1 MIRSFWRELRRA
13 AFVILSVSLLTL
25 VLEHLGFLHGFEFYF
40 RDLFLSLRA
49 PKQLQNVR
57 IIGIDSDD
65 YQNFFAGHLPLDS
78 DKVQQ
83 LIQAV
88 ARAKPRIIGI
98 DLDTASWNPD
108 TVWDQEKLL
117 PMDPKPMVIWARDV
131 NIDSAH
137 HLIPLQVQG
146 GLKPLYAA
154 DTGLAIFPKDPDGIF
169 RRSFR
174 EVDVG
179 GRSVPTFQWVVFE
192 SAYPE
197 RANKTLKSGNE
208 LTLNFAGNL
217 YALNSLP
224 AQAVLKMASGPG
236 FSDDNYFK
244 DKIVLIGNIFHT
256 ARDEHATP
264 VGMLPGVMLM
274 AQAVESE
281 AEGGGI
287 HQLDELKML
296 GLEVALGVGLVILHR
311 YVSLGLSFLI
321 SVVGAF
327 ILAPV
332 CSYIAFS
339 SATMWMNFIPIIVA
353 VLIHQLYDNA
363 KEYRKLYVAAQ
374 AKNEKPSADSPPS
387 SEAAA
392 DKEPRLSS
400 PQTQVSD
407 QPLH

>member
-1 MIRSFWRELRRA
+1 MSRSIWRELRGA
-13 AFVILSVSLLTL
+13 ALVIVSVSLLTL
-25 VLEHLGFLHGFEFYF
+25 LLEHMGFLHGFEFYF
-40 RDLFLSLRA
+40 RDLFLSLRT

-57 IIGIDSDD
+57 IVGINADD

-88 ARAKPRIIGI
+88 ARAKPRVIGI
-98 DLDTASWNPD
+98 DLDTASWKPD
-108 TVWDQEKLL
+108 TVWDQKKLFTL
-117 PMDPKPMVIWARDV
+117 NSQPIVVWARDV
-131 NIDSAH
+131 DIDSTH

-154 DTGLAIFPKDPDGIF
+154 DTGLAVFPKDPDGLF

-174 EVDVG
+174 EVDVD
-179 GRSVPTFQWVVFE
+179 GRRVPTFQWVVFK

-197 RANKTLKSGNE
+197 RANKALQSGNE

-217 YALNSLP
+217 YALNSIP
-224 AQAVLKMASGPG
+224 AQVVLKMASGPG
-236 FSDDNYFK
+236 LSDDNYFK

-274 AQAVESE
+274 AQAIESE

-296 GLEVALGVGLVILHR
+296 GLELVLGVGLVILHR

-327 ILAPV
+327 ILAPI
-332 CSYIAFS
+332 CGYIAFS

-363 KEYRKLYVAAQ
+363 KEYRKLYIAAQ
-374 AKNEKPSADSPPS
+374 CKNAKLPAEPQPS
-387 SEAAA
+387 SSTLIN
-392 DKEPRLSS
+392 KEPQLSS
-400 PQTQVSD
+400 PQTQASNR
-407 QPLH
+407 PSA